1 MMNEPMKR
9 SNLFCDGVSRRQ
21 ALRIGASGFLGGLTL
36 PKLFQM
42 EATASNGQAAKAK
55 SCIFL
60 YLQGGPSTID
70 MWDMKPDA
78 PIRNACLLETPSQ
91 KRFDRFIGSFIMM
104 TFPFK
109 SEAFYRYINGCKR
122 IP

>member
-1 MMNEPMKR
+1 MHDFALAACPLEAVASIWK
-9 SNLFCDGVSRRQ
+9 SLGSVSPPR
-21 ALRIGASGFLGGLTL
+21 
-36 PKLFQM
+36 
-42 EATASNGQAAKAK
+42 N
-55 SCIFL
+55 
-60 YLQGGPSTID
+60 
-70 MWDMKPDA
+70 PDA

-109 SEAFYRYINGCKR
+109 SEAFHRYINGCKR